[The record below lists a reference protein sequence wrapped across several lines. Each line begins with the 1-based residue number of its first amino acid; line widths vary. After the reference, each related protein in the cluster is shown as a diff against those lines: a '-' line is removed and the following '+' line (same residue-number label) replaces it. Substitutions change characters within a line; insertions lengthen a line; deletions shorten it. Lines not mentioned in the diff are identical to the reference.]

1 MFGQQ
6 KRKLKEDII
15 AAFNYR
21 MGGNSE
27 DGARLFSEVQN
38 DRMGGDRHVLQQKK
52 VCQDERIFFINKG
65 GQT

>member
-6 KRKLKEDII
+6 KRKLKEDI

-38 DRMGGDRHVLQQKK
+38 DRMGGDRHMLKQRK
-52 VCQDERIFFINKG
+52 VCQDERIFFINQG